1 MKVVNTREPLLLF
14 LGDVLVF
21 LVSLYLMLIVR
32 YREFPTSDLFYEHLI
47 PFSILFALWVVVFYV
62 AGLYE
67 KHTLILKSKLPSII
81 FNAQVVNTVLTV
93 LFFYFVPYFGIT
105 PKTNLFLYLFFSFIV
120 MLVWRLYGVEQL
132 GIRRRHKALLIGS
145 GKEMKELFEE
155 VNNNNRYH
163 LQFVSSVDLDEL
175 EGLDIQE
182 EVINRVYSDE
192 INSIVADLRNEK
204 VETLLPHLYNLI
216 FSKVRFLDMHK
227 VYEDIFDRIP
237 PSLVRYS
244 WFLENISLAPHGVY
258 DFMKRAMD
266 IVVATLVGVISLVVY
281 PFVWIAIKL
290 DDGGTLFSI
299 QERVGKNNKLI
310 KLYKFRTM
318 TQANDGGQWG
328 DANTNRVTRVGSFL
342 RKSRIDELPQ
352 LWNVL
357 RGHISLIGPRPEF
370 AEPVAHYTSEIAYYN
385 VRHLIKPG
393 LSGWAQ
399 IYHDNHP
406 HHGTDVSET
415 AMKLSYD
422 LYYIKN
428 RSVMLDLKIAL
439 RTLKIVTLQSG
450 K

>member
-1 MKVVNTREPLLLF
+1 MKVINKKEPILLF

-32 YREFPTSDLFYEHLI
+32 YHEFPSSELFYEHLV
-47 PFSILFALWVVVFYV
+47 PFSILFATWVLVFYV

-81 FNAQVVNTVLTV
+81 LNAQIVNTVLSV
-93 LFFYFVPYFGIT
+93 LFFYFIPYFNIT
-105 PKTNLFLYLFFSFIV
+105 PKTNLFLYLFFSFIL
-120 MLVWRLYGVEQL
+120 MLGWRLYGVEKL

-145 GKEMKELFEE
+145 GREMKELFEE

-163 LQFVSSVDLDEL
+163 LQFVSSVDLDEID
-175 EGLDIQE
+175 GLDIKE
-182 EVINRVYSDE
+182 EIINRVYSEE
-192 INSIVADLRNEK
+192 INSIVVDLRNEK

-216 FSKVRFLDMHK
+216 FSKVRFLDMHR

-258 DFMKRAMD
+258 DFIKRMMD
-266 IVVATLVGVISLVVY
+266 IVIAGVLAVVSLVVY
-281 PFVWIAIKL
+281 PFVWLAIMI
-290 DDGGTLFSI
+290 DDQGAIFSI

-318 TQANDGGQWG
+318 TNANDGGVWG
-328 DANTNRVTRVGSFL
+328 NGNTNRVTKVGVFL
-342 RKSRIDELPQ
+342 RNSRIDELPQ

-370 AEPVAHYTSEIAYYN
+370 AEPVAHYTEEIAYYN

-399 IYHDNHP
+399 IYGDHA
-406 HHGTDVSET
+406 HHGTDISVT
-415 AMKLSYD
+415 ANKLSYD

-428 RSVMLDLKIAL
+428 RSVMLDVKIAL
-439 RTLKIVTLQSG
+439 RTLKILTLRSG
-450 K
+450 E